1 MDAEKEGNRVPAPG
15 THFEPVPLPSLAPG
29 ELTAGRLDPVL
40 RDWVSS
46 APIRALAEASGWDW
60 PTCPDTGD
68 LLSQLAGLS
77 DDWDFRGRGGGVE
90 RDLIGAQAAEVNGR
104 LVAEE
109 LIVSA
114 ARALGL
120 VTATPVPA
128 EKFTSLVVLSG
139 LVRACVNRTKHAA
152 DLLLDG
158 VQADAVTV
166 LGGHRKLS
174 DGEREQAVQLGFG
187 EQFDE
192 ADVVLATTRQA
203 FDLGEPPH
211 AKESGPHPGEWH
223 DGLWSAWAHYAWPGV
238 QVLIAPSG
246 APGSRVNTVD
256 QLRYWASENGIGRDD
271 RVLLLTTQIYVPYQ
285 QFGGLQVL
293 GIERGCSVYCCGVD
307 AASSYLPAMSFTG
320 RSYLQEIRSALR
332 AAAQLL
338 AAAQKADG

>member
-1 MDAEKEGNRVPAPG
+1 MNAEKPETGRAAHEVFFG
-15 THFEPVPLPSLAPG
+15 SVPLPSLAPG
-29 ELTAGRLDPVL
+29 ELTAARLDPVL

-46 APIRALAEASGWDW
+46 APVRALAEASGWDW
-60 PTCPDTGD
+60 PSCWGTGD
-68 LLSQLAGLS
+68 LLRHLAELS
-77 DDWDFRGRGGGVE
+77 GDWDFRGREGGVE
-90 RDLIGAQAAEVNGR
+90 RDFIGAQAAEVNGR
-104 LVAEE
+104 LIAEE

-114 ARALGL
+114 AEALGL
-120 VTATPVPA
+120 VSATPVPDERFSA
-128 EKFTSLVVLSG
+128 LVVLSG
-139 LVRACVNRTKHAA
+139 LVRACVNRTRHAA
-152 DLLLDG
+152 DLVQNG
-158 VQADAVTV
+158 VQADSVTV

-174 DGEREQAVQLGFG
+174 DGEREQAAQLGFG

-192 ADVVLATTRQA
+192 ADVILATTRQA
-203 FDLGEPPH
+203 FGLGEPQH
-211 AKESGPHPGEWH
+211 AKESGPRPGEW
-223 DGLWSAWAHYAWPGV
+223 DDRLWSAWAHYAWPGA

-246 APGSRVNTVD
+246 APGRRVNSVD

-307 AASSYLPAMSFTG
+307 AANSYLPPASFSG

-338 AAAQKADG
+338 AAAQEADG

>member
-1 MDAEKEGNRVPAPG
+1 MTAIPPVRFA
-15 THFEPVPLPSLAPG
+15 PVPPPSLAPG

-46 APIRALAEASGWDW
+46 APIRVLAEASGWDW
-60 PTCPDTGD
+60 PSGPNTGD
-68 LLSQLAGLS
+68 LLRHLAELS
-77 DDWDFRGRGGGVE
+77 DGWDFRRRKE
-90 RDLIGAQAAEVNGR
+90 RDLIGTGTAVVNGR
-104 LVAEE
+104 VIPEE

-114 ARALGL
+114 AQALGL
-120 VTATPVPA
+120 VTATPVPV

-139 LVRACVNRTKHAA
+139 LVRACVNRTRHAWA
-152 DLLLDG
+152 LLRDG
-158 VQADAVTV
+158 VQADSVTV
-166 LGGHRKLS
+166 LGGHRELS
-174 DGEREQAVQLGFG
+174 DGEREQAAQLGFG

-203 FDLGEPPH
+203 FGLGEPQH
-211 AKESGPHPGEWH
+211 TKESAPRPGEWN
-223 DGLWSAWAHYAWPGV
+223 DGLWSAWAHYAWPGA

-246 APGSRVNTVD
+246 APGRRVNTVD

-285 QFGGLQVL
+285 QLGGLQVL

-307 AASSYLPAMSFTG
+307 AANSYLPPASFSG

-338 AAAQKADG
+338 AAAQEADG

>member
-1 MDAEKEGNRVPAPG
+1 MS
-15 THFEPVPLPSLAPG
+15 FEPVPLPSLPPG
-29 ELTAGRLDPVL
+29 ELTPSRLDPL
-40 RDWVSS
+40 LLGWVSS
-46 APIRALAEASGWDW
+46 PPIRTLATASGWEW
-60 PTCPDTGD
+60 PRSEDTGE
-68 LLSQLAGLS
+68 LLDRLASLS
-77 DDWDFRGRGGGVE
+77 GDWDFRSRDGGVE

-104 LVAEE
+104 VIPEE

-114 ARALGL
+114 AEALGL
-120 VTATPVPA
+120 VTATPVPGERFSA
-128 EKFTSLVVLSG
+128 LVVLSG

-152 DLLLDG
+152 DLVREG
-158 VQADAVTV
+158 VHADSVVV

-174 DGEREQAVQLGFG
+174 DGEREQAARLGFG

-192 ADVVLATTRQA
+192 ADVVLVAARQA
-203 FDLGEPPH
+203 FGLGEPFQ
-211 AKESGPHPGEWH
+211 AKESGQRPGAWD

-246 APGSRVNTVD
+246 APDRRVNTVD

-285 QFGGLQVL
+285 QFGALQVL
-293 GIERGCSVYCCGVD
+293 GLERGCSVYCCGVD
-307 AASSYLPAMSFTG
+307 PANSCLPAASFSG

-338 AAAQKADG
+338 AAARKADG